1 MTFVKGIQHWL
12 HSSRH
17 GKGMLRK
24 PGFHR
29 LQGAWLIPFHG
40 EYIVGLLSE
49 NRLDDSF
56 LAACCVDGAPTGE
69 SQTREQ
75 SRNGG
80 DLVGFAVHRFLP

>member
-1 MTFVKGIQHWL
+1 MHKHSATGETTMTFVKGIQHWL

-40 EYIVGLLSE
+40 EYIVGLLFE
-49 NRLDDSF
+49 NRLGDGLSF
-56 LAACCVDGAPTGE
+56 SL
-69 SQTREQ
+69 QR
-75 SRNGG
+75 RW
-80 DLVGFAVHRFLP
+80 